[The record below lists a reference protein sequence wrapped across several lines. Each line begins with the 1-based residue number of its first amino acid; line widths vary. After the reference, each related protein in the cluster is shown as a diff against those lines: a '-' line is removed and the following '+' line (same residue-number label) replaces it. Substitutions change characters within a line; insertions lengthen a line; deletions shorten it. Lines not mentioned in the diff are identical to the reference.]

1 MSGTNKHTYKVNE
14 IFYSLQ
20 GEGYNTGT
28 AAVFVRFA
36 GCNLRCAFCD
46 TEHQS
51 FTCMTAQE
59 IAAAVFGYSSD
70 EHTLIV
76 LTGGEPSL
84 QVDNELLDALH
95 EHHQMIAIETNGTL
109 PFPDGIDWLTVSPK
123 LNTRIV
129 QLRANEVKVVY
140 EGQEVQHWLQ
150 DIQANHYY
158 LQPCSCRNTGE
169 VIAYIKQHPE
179 WRLSL
184 QTHKYIGIE

>member
-1 MSGTNKHTYKVNE
+1 MNGTNKHTYKVNE

-20 GEGYNTGT
+20 GEGYNTGA

-59 IAAAVFGYSSD
+59 IAAAVFGYSKN

-84 QVDNELLDALH
+84 QVDKELIDALH
-95 EHHQMIAIETNGTL
+95 AQHQKIAIETNGTL
-109 PFPDGIDWLTVSPK
+109 PLPKGIDWITVSPK
-123 LNTRIV
+123 QNTRIV
-129 QLRANEVKVVY
+129 QLWADEVKVVY
-140 EGQEVQHWLQ
+140 EGQEVEHWLEEIKAKQ
-150 DIQANHYY
+150 YY
-158 LQPCSCRNTGE
+158 LQPCSCKNTDE
-169 VIAYIKQHPE
+169 VIAYIKEHPQ

-184 QTHKYIGIE
+184 QTHKYIGIQ